1 MVHQKFEV
9 PVRLMIFPIKMSYFT
24 MAVVKYTLIYCTTCA
39 QDHVLNIPT
48 TIKHF
53 IKKKRR
59 KRNRN
64 PKRPVSNP
72 TPNHF

>member
-1 MVHQKFEV
+1 
-9 PVRLMIFPIKMSYFT
+9 